1 MSVTLCVGFCL
12 LWLKADATP
21 AGFSEAV
28 IQSECRDRYL
38 WLHVASTGP
47 PPQFEA
53 VDGGGIHSLSE
64 PLASRCGY
72 TISTLRMGGYTTVR
86 ASYYSCYTQNQ
97 NDKVFT
103 FSINVLLSDATGHWS
118 SRHVSTSCSPAEPW
132 SPREL
137 VCEEDYME
145 VSVSRDVSCDA
156 QQGGGGGGQAWNVA
170 ASLAQ
175 QAATST
181 WQLMFLQDGG
191 QAVAMSVTEA
201 QSLGYSVMVTSRR
214 VVLRSPYRQPHS
226 QELTVHGVPVE
237 VVQASLF
244 LRQKLAV
251 VMIDVSLACTLN
263 SGSFDGARLLW
274 DVPRVMTPLVGGEG
288 RFESRSLGLGV
299 EGRLLDRPTAA
310 ARGFSLDL
318 HGDLVQIT
326 VPFGAEGGYRR
337 SLVVD
342 NVYSEMYVISLLYEH
357 VFSLLHDD
365 GSGVETRHRL
375 FRVLDTPLRCQRPI
389 TIDQTVSDDH
399 QFSVY
404 LGNIPADVALEEVK
418 VNGKQLW
425 TAEAA
430 EERSHSVGHVVHT
443 NGSHAYTLRVPFEDA
458 VVHRMNLGEGV
469 LQFSLDINFTLTIV
483 PHGDSYHH
491 HTFITARL
499 HDAFPPE
506 LQAECTEG
514 GVTFSVEKTP
524 RLGSLWEVGVGQEP
538 LTAELA
544 AQRGY
549 RLRNESQSITL
560 EVPVSSVG
568 YTYEDIDLLH
578 FYGTFKL
585 LLRDSQTLEVQ
596 VSTSKRCL
604 FKTKEM
610 IVCSADGFMTVV
622 TTPTATWPT
631 VHPDKTSLLDRS
643 CGPKQTDGSSVLFEF
658 SLDSCGTRAMVGESY
673 VVYENEIVQDRHLI
687 ADGPAF
693 ISRDSQFRLTVR
705 CFYPLN
711 AVSRLFVD
719 RIFRSETPGFGSIK
733 VLENTK
739 DAAIELP
746 APECP
751 LHLPAKQVSSLAS
764 VHQSPAP
771 AAGAQP
777 RPAPGNS
784 HFVTV
789 PGGNHKLFH
798 GSHGSVIQHFPTISA
813 HPVPPEGGEASGPAD
828 TNPAFR
834 DPDHPGDLWG
844 LSSLH
849 QTNVLNLDMNWDQF
863 PVSQHG
869 IVKPNSDQQRP
880 SVVNLSQGKHGLSPG
895 PQDKPIG
902 SHDQSSVS
910 SAGPGD
916 STADERT
923 NLQLQNPDQTVSHL
937 YHRFQMGNMPT
948 SPLDPIPH
956 QPHHYDLYQINK
968 RHEGVVRVSARDKK
982 FVPVGA
988 QQTASKDVKTVTD
1001 SPGDTQRSRASQKHL
1016 EGAAQS
1022 LNVNPSQHKPPSNVL
1037 GKQTSQVSD
1046 PMTAGPSE
1054 QRNIQPVESGR
1065 PHSIRVKPQS
1075 VFALSGDHLNQ
1086 QSVVQHDS
1094 SRSHNIQQASVSEFS
1109 HDGKLV
1115 TVSTETSDK
1124 YISQLTVH
1132 SVNSSTDLTPI
1143 PFQHESRKH
1152 KGQQSVGALSTDQN
1166 RRPSAQLTTAG
1177 EKRPTSQHTPN
1188 HSGSSSRDENEFKES
1203 LFQQLVQTAMK
1214 QDRGAHSVRVRP
1226 DPSASNLNIQHP
1238 SWHVQSS
1245 GQNILQQVAASHIRV
1260 KPTSSQQQASP
1271 GSSGEHRV
1279 PHRLGIQGSQEAF
1292 GHFDPVTREGNSNT
1306 ATNRY
1311 EMPWSSKVES
1321 NSELQNVM
1329 KGTRVP
1335 YLGAFKPAPREPEK
1349 SQSQTLKLLE
1359 NPATSLFQLNNMH
1372 HTNYHTASQSHAGQ
1386 QRPQAFLNQAESQS
1400 QSRAMQPVT
1409 VKSDSSPGKL
1419 DEPTSQG
1426 GQDATVTGSEFPL
1439 SHREPAT
1446 VHLPLSPSRRK
1457 PHVNQQ
1463 TSQTVRVR
1471 PGSHILQEPVQPS
1484 AGGKPD
1490 PGLVS
1495 QQITRHLHHDTSVQ
1509 PITHRLVSPDI
1520 YHQLPKHGR
1529 PQDHAATS
1537 GNQSHILDNY
1547 SAEISELTPYKKCS
1561 KNGSLYNIVKVS
1573 SSLARRVGSPGGG
1586 ARTGS
1591 GHSHLDS
1598 PSPGKDFQSSVRPS
1612 NISRVTSRECHP
1624 NQHVKEPHWN
1634 PAHLSPE
1641 HAQTDSFNSASSS
1654 HANEAGYPG
1663 EHDLTDPRM
1672 GVDPPGASVG
1682 IQSSNQRNSDCPA
1695 SGGVSTVSGGGPGHY
1710 GASVHQGI
1718 VRGKQNS

>member
-1 MSVTLCVGFCL
+1 MTDCSLCHYYCYYYYYYYHALKWRRRNAAGYFIAGSHKVLTGFSQGSDCVLTGFWLGSWSGFL
-12 LWLKADATP
+12 LSDECVNVNWLLP
-21 AGFSEAV
+21 SGFSEAV

-145 VSVSRDVSCDA
+145 PCIPIPILPYYV
-156 QQGGGGGGQAWNVA
+156 
-170 ASLAQ
+170 AQ

-251 VMIDVSLACTLN
+251 VMIDVSLAC
-263 SGSFDGARLLW
+263 SFDGARLLW

-458 VVHRMNLGEGV
+458 VVHRMVSGV

-499 HDAFPPE
+499 HDACEFASAAGFINE
-506 LQAECTEG
+506 LQAPVQCG
-514 GVTFSVEKTP
+514 DRKH
-524 RLGSLWEVGVGQEP
+524 LWEVGVGQEP

-658 SLDSCGTRAMVGESY
+658 SLDSCGTRAMVGP
-673 VVYENEIVQDRHLI
+673 HLV
-687 ADGPAF
+687 F
-693 ISRDSQFRLTVR
+693 SFHLKNRRKYRRF
-705 CFYPLN
+705 LN
-711 AVSRLFVD
+711 APVARM
-719 RIFRSETPGFGSIK
+719 
-733 VLENTK
+733 
-739 DAAIELP
+739 
-746 APECP
+746 
-751 LHLPAKQVSSLAS
+751 
-764 VHQSPAP
+764 
-771 AAGAQP
+771 
-777 RPAPGNS
+777 
-784 HFVTV
+784 
-789 PGGNHKLFH
+789 
-798 GSHGSVIQHFPTISA
+798 SA
-813 HPVPPEGGEASGPAD
+813 
-828 TNPAFR
+828 
-834 DPDHPGDLWG
+834 
-844 LSSLH
+844 
-849 QTNVLNLDMNWDQF
+849 
-863 PVSQHG
+863 
-869 IVKPNSDQQRP
+869 
-880 SVVNLSQGKHGLSPG
+880 
-895 PQDKPIG
+895 
-902 SHDQSSVS
+902 
-910 SAGPGD
+910 
-916 STADERT
+916 
-923 NLQLQNPDQTVSHL
+923 
-937 YHRFQMGNMPT
+937 
-948 SPLDPIPH
+948 
-956 QPHHYDLYQINK
+956 
-968 RHEGVVRVSARDKK
+968 
-982 FVPVGA
+982 
-988 QQTASKDVKTVTD
+988 
-1001 SPGDTQRSRASQKHL
+1001 
-1016 EGAAQS
+1016 
-1022 LNVNPSQHKPPSNVL
+1022 
-1037 GKQTSQVSD
+1037 
-1046 PMTAGPSE
+1046 
-1054 QRNIQPVESGR
+1054 
-1065 PHSIRVKPQS
+1065 
-1075 VFALSGDHLNQ
+1075 FALKN
-1086 QSVVQHDS
+1086 
-1094 SRSHNIQQASVSEFS
+1094 
-1109 HDGKLV
+1109 
-1115 TVSTETSDK
+1115 TE
-1124 YISQLTVH
+1124 Q
-1132 SVNSSTDLTPI
+1132 
-1143 PFQHESRKH
+1143 
-1152 KGQQSVGALSTDQN
+1152 
-1166 RRPSAQLTTAG
+1166 
-1177 EKRPTSQHTPN
+1177 
-1188 HSGSSSRDENEFKES
+1188 
-1203 LFQQLVQTAMK
+1203 
-1214 QDRGAHSVRVRP
+1214 
-1226 DPSASNLNIQHP
+1226 LNI
-1238 SWHVQSS
+1238 V
-1245 GQNILQQVAASHIRV
+1245 
-1260 KPTSSQQQASP
+1260 PT
-1271 GSSGEHRV
+1271 
-1279 PHRLGIQGSQEAF
+1279 
-1292 GHFDPVTREGNSNT
+1292 
-1306 ATNRY
+1306 
-1311 EMPWSSKVES
+1311 
-1321 NSELQNVM
+1321 LQNVC
-1329 KGTRVP
+1329 VP
-1335 YLGAFKPAPREPEK
+1335 PKF
-1349 SQSQTLKLLE
+1349 SLL
-1359 NPATSLFQLNNMH
+1359 
-1372 HTNYHTASQSHAGQ
+1372 
-1386 QRPQAFLNQAESQS
+1386 
-1400 QSRAMQPVT
+1400 
-1409 VKSDSSPGKL
+1409 
-1419 DEPTSQG
+1419 
-1426 GQDATVTGSEFPL
+1426 
-1439 SHREPAT
+1439 
-1446 VHLPLSPSRRK
+1446 
-1457 PHVNQQ
+1457 
-1463 TSQTVRVR
+1463 
-1471 PGSHILQEPVQPS
+1471 
-1484 AGGKPD
+1484 
-1490 PGLVS
+1490 
-1495 QQITRHLHHDTSVQ
+1495 
-1509 PITHRLVSPDI
+1509 PI
-1520 YHQLPKHGR
+1520 
-1529 PQDHAATS
+1529 
-1537 GNQSHILDNY
+1537 
-1547 SAEISELTPYKKCS
+1547 
-1561 KNGSLYNIVKVS
+1561 
-1573 SSLARRVGSPGGG
+1573 
-1586 ARTGS
+1586 
-1591 GHSHLDS
+1591 
-1598 PSPGKDFQSSVRPS
+1598 F
-1612 NISRVTSRECHP
+1612 
-1624 NQHVKEPHWN
+1624 
-1634 PAHLSPE
+1634 
-1641 HAQTDSFNSASSS
+1641 
-1654 HANEAGYPG
+1654 
-1663 EHDLTDPRM
+1663 
-1672 GVDPPGASVG
+1672 
-1682 IQSSNQRNSDCPA
+1682 
-1695 SGGVSTVSGGGPGHY
+1695 
-1710 GASVHQGI
+1710 
-1718 VRGKQNS
+1718 